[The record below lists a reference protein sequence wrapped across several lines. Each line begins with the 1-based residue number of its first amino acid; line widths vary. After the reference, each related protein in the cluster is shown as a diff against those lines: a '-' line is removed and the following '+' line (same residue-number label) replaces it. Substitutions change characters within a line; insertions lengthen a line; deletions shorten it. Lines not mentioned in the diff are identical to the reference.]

1 MMELKKKERRQ
12 VSFNID
18 DNLYTEFKKLMLE
31 DRTTPTAFIT
41 YCIQQRVKQG
51 SIGNKEEK

>member
-1 MMELKKKERRQ
+1 MEPKEKKRRQ

-31 DRTTPTAFIT
+31 DRTTPTAYIT
-41 YCIQQRVKQG
+41 RSIMERVQRGSANKQ
-51 SIGNKEEK
+51 EEN

>member
-1 MMELKKKERRQ
+1 MKQEKRKRRQ

-31 DRTTPTAFIT
+31 ERTTPTADLTHYIK
-41 YCIQQRVKQG
+41 IRVDEANNLKV
-51 SIGNKEEK
+51 EK